1 MAQHGDD
8 AVQVLR
14 TIWSAGDQGAT
25 DADEICGPQKACR
38 NMKHVSFDGF
48 AEPGSDLGSAWRDK
62 LRREGKLSE
71 SGQTVRDLILGPGAP
86 R

>member
-1 MAQHGDD
+1 
-8 AVQVLR
+8 
-14 TIWSAGDQGAT
+14 
-25 DADEICGPQKACR
+25 
-38 NMKHVSFDGF
+38 MKHVSFDGF

-71 SGQTVRDLILGPGAP
+71 SGQTVRDLILGPNAP